1 MIMKTH
7 IKRAVRHG
15 IRLLS
20 CVTAMS
26 QRDFCES
33 ENAAAWAAAAA
44 AAARNVR
51 RCVMPGMR

>member
-1 MIMKTH
+1 MFRQRIVIMKTH

-15 IRLLS
+15 ISLLS

-33 ENAAAWAAAAA
+33 ENAAAWAAAVAA
-44 AAARNVR
+44 VLLLH
-51 RCVMPGMR
+51 VT